1 MSDRPNEKQVCDEIL
16 AIMRVYHEQWPN
28 ISTPGGFEHM
38 GDVWS
43 QFLKWESLLLAGQSR
58 ATQEQKHE

>member
-1 MSDRPNEKQVCDEIL
+1 
-16 AIMRVYHEQWPN
+16 MRVYHEQWPN